1 MKFVIAG
8 PEGRNDVD
16 VKVDPALATV
26 ADLAR
31 ALGAADADSPDRD
44 AGLVVDGLW
53 SPGDLALLEAGVHE
67 GAEVTAG
74 GPAPPARPASGAVE
88 VCVVAGL
95 NAGKRTPLGV
105 GSHLVG
111 RAGEASVVLAEATV
125 SRQHCV
131 IDVGADGSVR
141 LTDRSR
147 GGTYVDGRPVTE
159 PVLLVPES
167 VVETGAVAWV
177 VRPPVDHDRLTG
189 TDRFRDV
196 NQNGVINLNR
206 PPRYAPMGEPA
217 RLNAPKEPDKAHT
230 APFSIIAII
239 APALMGVVMVV
250 VLKNIAYI
258 AFAALSPIMA
268 VGNWW
273 ESKHRSTK
281 AFRGDNRRYAAEL
294 EAFSEM
300 LSTAQATERTRRRI
314 RTPDVAEVIR
324 RGSAPS
330 GHLWERRLTH
340 LDFGALSAGIG
351 DADWAPEIVGTGG
364 TTQPLPSEVGEKVAR
379 YGRLISIPMAVDLA
393 NGGVVGIVGDRTSA
407 LTVARSLL
415 IQAAV
420 HHGPADLRV
429 AVAAIAETATAWEW
443 AKWLPHARDHR
454 PGPSDRRL
462 LAGSAAEATALLEGL
477 IATRPDPRPG
487 ERDLPGP
494 VTLLVVDGEELLAG
508 RASPARGVLR
518 GDAGLSAGIVVATSS
533 DRLPSLCTSIIT
545 VDETG
550 AATLSEPRLG
560 QRNQE
565 LLAAGLSDAIAG
577 ECARTLARY
586 EDPELMLDSSIL
598 PELVPLP
605 TILDLGVTD
614 AETVAARWLE
624 QGGEFHLRAPIG
636 TATTGRFWLDF
647 DRHGPHGLIGGTTGS
662 GKSELLKTLV
672 AAFAAS
678 YPPSEL
684 TFGLFDF
691 KGGSTFVEFADMAH
705 VVGMASDLDVSLARR
720 ALQCLRAELLF
731 RERVFDEL
739 GAKDLAEFRD
749 RRRRLVD
756 GGSPAPPSLPR
767 LVVIIDEFAAMA
779 TELAEEIGALTDLT
793 ARGRSLGVHLL
804 LATQKPSTAVN
815 AEIRTN
821 TRLRISLQVED
832 KQDSMDVVGVPDAAA
847 IRQKGRGF
855 FRVGSS
861 EIVPIQTALASG
873 DTLGATSVAV
883 DIARFRFGAVPRAE
897 TPKPAPPARSTA
909 KAAEAAET
917 AKAAATAHT
926 STGEED
932 GGRGEEANDLTK
944 LVSAIGASF
953 AASGQPRPRKPWPDP
968 LPDRFEL
975 ADLHPLAD
983 SLPPAPDPTTIYFA
997 LADDPAAQTRYPA
1010 GWTLSQGNLLIY
1022 GVVGSG
1028 TTTALASVAMA
1039 FASSRTADQGHLY
1052 ALDFGS
1058 GGLNA
1063 LAGLPHCGA
1072 VVPATD
1078 RERQIRLI
1086 RTLRAE
1092 LQRRRQLSKA
1102 DLAAEA
1108 TIVLLID
1115 NVEAFRAEY
1124 DDAFGLNIV
1133 DQTTRL
1139 FTEGPDA
1146 GLYVAATASR
1156 VGGIPAA
1163 INSATPQ
1170 KLVMRLADLSDFGT
1184 FAINKRS
1191 LPTFLP
1197 GRGVMVA
1204 KTQVVHVGSP
1214 GADLA
1219 TEVAEVAARTPAP
1232 ARPPLAI
1239 GTLPTQL
1246 GVDSLPGATITNDE
1260 WRLPIALSDSDL
1272 APAAIVLYEHEHA
1285 TMAGS
1290 ARSGKSTALLTLAAA
1305 LRRVDPQATVIG
1317 VACRRSPLRG
1327 HPLIDK
1333 LATTTDEIPA
1343 LLDTALVASG
1353 PTLVLIDDADGIDDL
1368 DGRIA
1373 QLISN
1378 GRSNVHVAIAGRA
1391 DVLRTQ
1397 YGHWTQTVRRSKAGL
1412 LLSPNL
1418 DLDGDLLGA
1427 RLPSRLHMEMSQG
1440 RGFLVCDGGLGLV
1453 QVAMPAAVGAPA
1465 S

>member
-1 MKFVIAG
+1 MKLVIAA
-8 PEGRNDVD
+8 PDGRTDVD
-16 VKVDPALATV
+16 VKVDPASATV

-31 ALGAADADSPDRD
+31 ALGSAGADSPDRD
-44 AGLVVDGLW
+44 AGLMIDGLW
-53 SPGDLALLEAGVHE
+53 SPGDLALLEAGAHE
-67 GAEVTAG
+67 GAEVTTG
-74 GPAPPARPASGAVE
+74 GRAPTIPPTSGAVE
-88 VCVVAGL
+88 VCIVAGL
-95 NAGKRTPLGV
+95 NAGRRTPLGL

-111 RAGEASVVLAEATV
+111 RAADASVQFEEVTV

-131 IDVGADGSVR
+131 IDVGAEGSVH

-147 GGTYVDGRPVTE
+147 GGTYVDGRPLTG
-159 PVLLVPES
+159 PVLLAPEA

-177 VRPPVDHDRLTG
+177 VRPPVEQDRLTG

-217 RLNAPKEPDKAHT
+217 RLNAPKEPDKGHT

-300 LSTAQATERTRRRI
+300 LVTAQATERSRRRI
-314 RTPDVAEVIR
+314 RTPDVAEVMR
-324 RGSAPS
+324 RGTAPS

-340 LDFGALSAGIG
+340 QDFGALSAGIG
-351 DADWAPEIVGTGG
+351 DADWAPEIVAQGG
-364 TTQPLPSEVGEKVAR
+364 TTQPLPSEVGAKVAR
-379 YGRLISIPMAVDLA
+379 YGRLISVPMAVDLA
-393 NGGVVGIVGDRTSA
+393 NGGVVGVVGDRTSA
-407 LTVARSLL
+407 LAVARCLL
-415 IQAAV
+415 AQAAI

-429 AVAAIAETATAWEW
+429 AVAAIADAAPAWDW
-443 AKWLPHARDHR
+443 AKWLPHSRDHR

-462 LAGSAAEATALLEGL
+462 LAGSAADATALLESL

-508 RASPARGVLR
+508 RASPARAVLR
-518 GDAGLSAGIVVATSS
+518 GDAGLSAGIVVATSP

-545 VDETG
+545 VDDTG

-560 QRNQE
+560 KRNQE
-565 LLAAGLSDAIAG
+565 FLAAGLTDSVAR

-614 AETVAARWLE
+614 AETVTARWRQ

-691 KGGSTFVEFADMAH
+691 KGGSTFVEFADMPH
-705 VVGMASDLDVSLARR
+705 TVGMASDLDVSLARR
-720 ALQCLRAELLF
+720 ALQCLRAELLY
-731 RERVFDEL
+731 RERVFDGL

-756 GGSPAPPSLPR
+756 AGTPAPPSLPR

-883 DIARFRFGAVPRAE
+883 DIARFRFGTVPREDGPKAALPVALPPASGPSASGPRAE
-897 TPKPAPPARSTA
+897 REGDA
-909 KAAEAAET
+909 
-917 AKAAATAHT
+917 
-926 STGEED
+926 
-932 GGRGEEANDLTK
+932 RGEEANDLTK
-944 LVSAIGASF
+944 LVGAIGASF
-953 AASGQPRPRKPWPDP
+953 AASGEARPRRPWPDP
-968 LPDRFEL
+968 LPDRFDL
-975 ADLHPLAD
+975 ADLQPLAD
-983 SLPPAPDPTTIYFA
+983 SLPPVHDPTTIYFA

-1028 TTTALASVAMA
+1028 TTTALSSVAMA
-1039 FASSRTADQGHLY
+1039 FAAGRSADRGHIY

-1058 GGLNA
+1058 GGLTA

-1078 RERQIRLI
+1078 RERQIRLV

-1092 LQRRRQLSKA
+1092 MQRRRQLSKA
-1102 DLAAEA
+1102 DLATEA
-1108 TIVLLID
+1108 IIVLLID

-1133 DQTTRL
+1133 DQMTRL

-1184 FAINKRS
+1184 FAFNKRS

-1214 GADLA
+1214 GTDLA
-1219 TEVAEVAARTPAP
+1219 AEVTEVASRTPVP
-1232 ARPPLAI
+1232 ARPPLSI

-1246 GVDSLPGATITNDE
+1246 ILDGLPAATITNDE

-1272 APAAIVLYEHEHA
+1272 APASIVLYEHEHA

-1305 LRRVDPQATVIG
+1305 LRRVEAQATVIG

-1333 LATTTDEIPA
+1333 LATTVEEVPA
-1343 LLDTALVASG
+1343 VIDTALVASG
-1353 PTLVLIDDADGIDDL
+1353 PTLVLIDDAEGIDDL

-1373 QLISN
+1373 QLISM
-1378 GRSNVHVAIAGRA
+1378 GRSNVHLVIAGRA

-1453 QVAMPAAVGAPA
+1453 QMAMPAASGNSHAG
-1465 S
+1465 

>member
-1 MKFVIAG
+1 MKLVVAG
-8 PEGRNDVD
+8 TEGRADVD
-16 VKVDPALATV
+16 VKVDPVLATV

-31 ALGAADADSPDRD
+31 ALGSAGAEIADRD
-44 AGLVVDGLW
+44 AGLMVDGLW

-67 GAEVTAG
+67 GAEIVAG
-74 GPAPPARPASGAVE
+74 VSATNPATFMDGGAGAVE
-88 VCVVAGL
+88 LCVVAGL
-95 NAGKRTPLGV
+95 DAGRRTPLGV

-111 RAGEASVVLAEATV
+111 RATDAAVVLADTTV

-131 IDVGADGSVR
+131 LDVGADGSVR
-141 LTDRSR
+141 LAVRSR
-147 GGTYVDGRPVTE
+147 GATYVDGRPVTDS
-159 PVLLVPES
+159 VLLAPES

-177 VRPPVDHDRLTG
+177 VRPPVDQDRLTG

-196 NQNGVINLNR
+196 NHNGVINLNR
-206 PPRYAPMGEPA
+206 PPRYAPMGEPS
-217 RLNAPKEPDKAHT
+217 RLNAPKEPDKAHS
-230 APFSIIAII
+230 APFSIIAMA

-250 VLKNIAYI
+250 VLKNVAYI
-258 AFAALSPIMA
+258 AFAALSPVMA
-268 VGNWW
+268 LGNWW

-281 AFRGDNRRYAAEL
+281 ALRGENRRYAAEL
-294 EAFSEM
+294 ETFSDT
-300 LSTAQATERTRRRI
+300 LVTAQAAERTRRRV
-314 RTPDVAEVIR
+314 RTPDVAEALR
-324 RGSAPS
+324 RAAAPS
-330 GHLWERRLTH
+330 GHLWERRLDH
-340 LDFGALSAGIG
+340 GDFGALSAGIG
-351 DADWAPEIVGTGG
+351 DTDWAPEILGHGG
-364 TTQPLPSEVGEKVAR
+364 AGQPLPTEVSEKVAR
-379 YGRLISIPMAVDLA
+379 YGRLISVPMAVDLA
-393 NGGVVGIVGDRTSA
+393 KGGVIGVVGDRPAA
-407 LTVARSLL
+407 LAVARSLL
-415 IQAAV
+415 TQAAV
-420 HHGPADLRV
+420 HHGPADLAV
-429 AVAAIAETATAWEW
+429 AVVALAGTAPAWDW
-443 AKWLPHARDHR
+443 TKWLPHTRDHR

-462 LAGSAAEATALLEGL
+462 LAGSTSDATALLEGL
-477 IATRPDPRPG
+477 IAARPEPKAG
-487 ERDLPGP
+487 SRDLPGP

-508 RASPARGVLR
+508 RASPARAVLR

-545 VDETG
+545 VDDTG
-550 AATLSEPRLG
+550 AAAVSEPRLG
-560 QRNQE
+560 QRKAD
-565 LLAAGLSDAIAG
+565 LLAAGLSEDSAR

-598 PELVPLP
+598 PELVPLAS
-605 TILDLGVTD
+605 ILDLGVTD
-614 AETVAARWLE
+614 AETVAARWVS
-624 QGGEFHLRAPIG
+624 QGGEFGLRAPIG

-691 KGGSTFVEFADMAH
+691 KGGSTFVEFADMPH
-705 VVGMASDLDVSLARR
+705 TVGMASDLDVSLARR
-720 ALQCLRAELLF
+720 ALQCLRAELLH
-731 RERVFDEL
+731 RERTFDEL

-756 GGSPAPPSLPR
+756 AASPPIGGGAPGDRPIPPALPR

-832 KQDSMDVVGVPDAAA
+832 KQDSMDVVGVPDAAL

-873 DTLGATSVAV
+873 NTLGATSVAV
-883 DIARFRFGAVPRAE
+883 DIAGFRFGAVPRVAA
-897 TPKPAPPARSTA
+897 PKPALTV
-909 KAAEAAET
+909 EEGQD
-917 AKAAATAHT
+917 AAAREAEM
-926 STGEED
+926 GEQ
-932 GGRGEEANDLTK
+932 ANDLTT
-944 LVSAIGASF
+944 LVDAIGASF
-953 AASGQPRPRKPWPDP
+953 AASGGARPRKPWPDP
-968 LPDRFEL
+968 LPDRFDL
-975 ADLHPLAD
+975 ADLAAIAD
-983 SLPPAPDPTTIYFA
+983 SPPPAPDPTTVYFA
-997 LADDPAAQTRYPA
+997 LADDPGAQTRYPA

-1028 TTTALASVAMA
+1028 TTTALTAVAMA
-1039 FASSRTADQGHLY
+1039 FAAGRSAEAGHLY

-1102 DLAAEA
+1102 DLAGEA

-1124 DDAFGLNIV
+1124 DDAFGLNIIEH
-1133 DQTTRL
+1133 TTRL
-1139 FTEGPDA
+1139 FAEGPDA
-1146 GLYVAATASR
+1146 GLYVVATANR

-1184 FAINKRS
+1184 FAINRRS

-1204 KTQVVHVGSP
+1204 NTRVVHVASP
-1214 GADLA
+1214 GTDLA
-1219 TEVAEVAARTPAP
+1219 ASVAEVAARTPVP
-1232 ARPPLAI
+1232 TRPPLAI
-1239 GTLPTQL
+1239 GTLPTDLSL
-1246 GVDSLPGATITNDE
+1246 GGLPPASLSAEE

-1272 APAAIVLYEHEHA
+1272 APAPLVLYEHEHA
-1285 TMAGS
+1285 CVAGS
-1290 ARSGKSTALLTLAAA
+1290 ARSGKSTTLLTLAAA
-1305 LRRVDPQATVIG
+1305 LRRSAPQATVIG

-1327 HPLIDK
+1327 HRLIDK
-1333 LATTTDEIPA
+1333 LATTVEEIPA
-1343 LLDTALVASG
+1343 LIDTALVASG
-1353 PTLVLIDDADGIDDL
+1353 PTLVLIDDAEGIDDS
-1368 DGRIA
+1368 DGRIN
-1373 QLISN
+1373 QLISV
-1378 GRSNVHVAIAGRA
+1378 GRANVHLAIAGRA

-1418 DLDGDLLGA
+1418 DLDGDLLGV
-1427 RLPSRLHMEMSQG
+1427 RLPTRLHMEMSQG

-1453 QVAMPAAVGAPA
+1453 QVAVPPGQ
-1465 S
+1465 

>member
-1 MKFVIAG
+1 MKLVIAG
-8 PEGRNDVD
+8 PEGRTDADVRA
-16 VKVDPALATV
+16 DPAVATV

-31 ALGAADADSPDRD
+31 ALGAAGAGCPDRD
-44 AGLVVDGLW
+44 AGLMVDGLW

-74 GPAPPARPASGAVE
+74 GPASAAPAPSGAVE

-95 NAGKRTPLGV
+95 NAGRRTPLGV
-105 GSHLVG
+105 GAHLVG
-111 RAGEASVVLAEATV
+111 RAADAAVVLTEPTV

-131 IDVGADGSVR
+131 LDVGADGSVR

-147 GGTYVDGRPVTE
+147 GGTFVDGRPVTE
-159 PVLLVPES
+159 PVLLGPDS

-177 VRPPVDHDRLTG
+177 ARPSVDGDRLTG

-196 NQNGVINLNR
+196 NQHGLINLNR
-206 PPRYAPMGEPA
+206 PPRYAPPSEPA
-217 RLNAPKEPDKAHT
+217 RLHAPKQPDRAHT
-230 APFSIIAII
+230 APFSIVAII
-239 APALMGVVMVV
+239 APALMGVVMVA
-250 VLKNIAYI
+250 VLKNVAYI
-258 AFAALSPIMA
+258 AFAALSPVMA
-268 VGNWW
+268 LGNWW

-281 AFRGDNRRYAAEL
+281 ALRGDNRRYAADL

-300 LSTAQATERTRRRI
+300 LATARTTERTRRRH
-314 RTPDVAEVIR
+314 RTPDVAEVVR
-324 RGSAPS
+324 RASAPS
-330 GHLWERRLTH
+330 GHLWERRLAH
-340 LDFGALSAGIG
+340 EDFGALCAGIG
-351 DADWAPEIVGTGG
+351 DADWAPEIDGQGG
-364 TTQPLPSEVGEKVAR
+364 ATQRLPSEVGTAVAR
-379 YGRLISIPMAVDLA
+379 HGRLISVPMAVEVA
-393 NGGVVGIVGDRTSA
+393 RGGVVGVVGDRASA
-407 LTVARSLL
+407 LAVARSLL
-415 IQAAV
+415 TQAAV

-429 AVAAIAETATAWEW
+429 AVAATAGAAPAWDW
-443 AKWLPHARDHR
+443 AKWLPHTRDHR

-462 LAGSAAEATALLEGL
+462 LAATAAEAATLLEGL
-477 IATRPDPRPG
+477 LATRPEPRPG
-487 ERDLPGP
+487 ERALPGL

-508 RASPARGVLR
+508 RASPARAVLR
-518 GDAGLSAGIVVATSS
+518 GDAGLSAGMVVATSS
-533 DRLPSLCTSIIT
+533 DRLPSLCTAIIA

-550 AATLSEPRLG
+550 SATLSEPRLG
-560 QRNQE
+560 RRHQE
-565 LLAAGLSDAIAG
+565 LLATGVTEDTAR

-586 EDPELMLDSSIL
+586 EDPELLLDSSAL
-598 PELVPLP
+598 PDLVPLP
-605 TILDLGVTD
+605 GILDLGVTD
-614 AETVAARWLE
+614 AGAVAARWRE
-624 QGGEFHLRAPIG
+624 QEDEFGLKAPIG
-636 TATTGRFWLDF
+636 TATTGRFWLDL

-678 YPPSEL
+678 YPPTEL

-691 KGGSTFVEFADMAH
+691 KGGSTFVEFAGLPH

-720 ALQCLRAELLF
+720 ALQCLRAELLY
-731 RERVFDEL
+731 RERLFDEL
-739 GAKDLAEFRD
+739 GAKDLGEFRD
-749 RRRRLVD
+749 RRRRLVES
-756 GGSPAPPSLPR
+756 GSPSPPSLPR

-804 LATQKPSTAVN
+804 LATQKPSTAIN
-815 AEIRTN
+815 PEIRTN

-832 KQDSMDVVGVPDAAA
+832 KQDSLDVVGVPDAAA
-847 IRQKGRGF
+847 IRQKGRGL

-873 DTLGATSVAV
+873 DTVGAAGLAV
-883 DIARFRFGAVPRAE
+883 DIAGFAFGAAPRVEAPE
-897 TPKPAPPARSTA
+897 PAPMAVA
-909 KAAEAAET
+909 
-917 AKAAATAHT
+917 
-926 STGEED
+926 
-932 GGRGEEANDLTK
+932 GREGREGQEANDLTK
-944 LVSAIGASF
+944 LVEAIGRSF
-953 AASGQPRPRKPWPDP
+953 AATGEPRPRKPWPQP
-968 LPDRFEL
+968 LPDHL
-975 ADLHPLAD
+975 ALVDLLAIAD
-983 SLPPAPDPTTIYFA
+983 SPPPVHDPTTIYFA

-1010 GWTLSQGNLLIY
+1010 GWALSQGNLLIY

-1063 LAGLPHCGA
+1063 LAALPHCGA

-1086 RTLRAE
+1086 RTLRSE
-1092 LQRRRQLSKA
+1092 LQRRRQLAKA
-1102 DLAAEA
+1102 DLAEEPA
-1108 TIVLLID
+1108 IVLLID

-1133 DQTTRL
+1133 DQATRL

-1146 GLYVAATASR
+1146 RLYVAASAGR

-1163 INSATPQ
+1163 INSTTPQ
-1170 KLVMRLADLSDFGT
+1170 KLVMRLADLSDFGA
-1184 FAINKRS
+1184 FALNKRS

-1204 KTQVVHVGSP
+1204 DTKVVHVASP
-1214 GADLA
+1214 GAD
-1219 TEVAEVAARTPAP
+1219 VAAEAAALAARTPVP

-1239 GTLPTQL
+1239 GTLPVRL
-1246 GVDSLPGATITNDE
+1246 KLDGLPAATVTHDE

-1272 APAAIVLYEHEHA
+1272 APASMVLYEHEHA

-1305 LRRVDPQATVIG
+1305 LRRGESQATVIG

-1333 LATTTDEIPA
+1333 LATVAEEIPA
-1343 LLDTALVASG
+1343 LIDTALVASG
-1353 PTLVLIDDADGIDDL
+1353 PTLVLIDDAEGIDDL

-1373 QLISN
+1373 QLLAL
-1378 GRSNVHVAIAGRA
+1378 GRSNVHVAMAGRA
-1391 DVLRTQ
+1391 DVLRTL
-1397 YGHWTQTVRRSKAGL
+1397 YGHWTQTVRRSKAGV

-1418 DLDGDLLGA
+1418 DLDGDLLGT
-1427 RLPSRLHMEMSQG
+1427 RLPSRLHMEMTQG

-1453 QVAMPAAVGAPA
+1453 QVALPTAVDAPDGR
-1465 S
+1465 

>member
-1 MKFVIAG
+1 MKLVVAG
-8 PEGRNDVD
+8 AEGRTDVD
-16 VKVDPALATV
+16 VRVDPAVATV

-31 ALGAADADSPDRD
+31 ALGTADADRPDRD
-44 AGLVVDGLW
+44 AGLMVDGLW
-53 SPGDLALLEAGVHE
+53 SPGDLALIEAGVHE
-67 GAEVTAG
+67 GAEVTTG
-74 GPAPPARPASGAVE
+74 GPAPGAPPISGAVE

-95 NAGKRTPLGV
+95 NAGRRTPLGV

-111 RAGEASVVLAEATV
+111 RAGDASVVFGEATV

-141 LTDRSR
+141 LSDRSR
-147 GGTYVDGRPVTE
+147 GGTYVDGRPITE
-159 PVLLVPES
+159 PVLLAPES

-177 VRPPVDHDRLTG
+177 VRPPVDQDRLTG

-196 NQNGVINLNR
+196 NPHGVINLNR
-206 PPRYAPMGEPA
+206 PPRYAPLGEPA
-217 RLNAPKEPDKAHT
+217 RLNAPKEPDKANT
-230 APFSIIAII
+230 APFSIIAMV

-250 VLKNIAYI
+250 VLKNVAYI
-258 AFAALSPIMA
+258 AFAALSPVMA
-268 VGNWW
+268 IGNWW

-281 AFRGDNRRYAAEL
+281 AFRGDNRRYAADL

-300 LSTAQATERTRRRI
+300 LVTAQATERTRRRL
-314 RTPDVAEVIR
+314 RTPDVAEVVR
-324 RGSAPS
+324 RASAPS
-330 GHLWERRLTH
+330 GHLWERRITH
-340 LDFGALSAGIG
+340 GDFGALSAGIG
-351 DADWAPEIVGTGG
+351 DADWAPEIVGQGG
-364 TTQPLPSEVGEKVAR
+364 TTQPLPSEVSAKIAR
-379 YGRLISIPMAVDLA
+379 YGRLISVPMAVDLA
-393 NGGVVGIVGDRTSA
+393 NGGVVGIVGDRASA
-407 LTVARSLL
+407 LAVARSLL
-415 IQAAV
+415 TQAVV
-420 HHGPADLRV
+420 HHGPADLRL
-429 AVAAIAETATAWEW
+429 AVAAITDTAPAWEW
-443 AKWLPHARDHR
+443 AKWLPHTRDHR

-462 LAGSAAEATALLEGL
+462 LAGSAADATTLLEGL
-477 IATRPDPRPG
+477 ITTRPEPRPG

-508 RASPARGVLR
+508 RASPARAVLR
-518 GDAGLSAGIVVATSS
+518 GDAGRSAGIVVATSS

-545 VDETG
+545 VDEAG

-560 QRNQE
+560 QGNQE
-565 LLAAGLSDAIAG
+565 LLAAGLSDAVAG
-577 ECARTLARY
+577 DCARTLARY

-598 PELVPLP
+598 PELVPLSS
-605 TILDLGVTD
+605 ILDLGVAD
-614 AETVAARWLE
+614 AETVAARWRE
-624 QGGEFHLRAPIG
+624 QAGEYHLRAPIG

-691 KGGSTFVEFADMAH
+691 KGGSTFVEFADLPH
-705 VVGMASDLDVSLARR
+705 TVGMASDLDVSLARR

-756 GGSPAPPSLPR
+756 ADSPAPPPLPR

-832 KQDSMDVVGVPDAAA
+832 KQDSMDVVGIPDAAA

-861 EIVPIQTALASG
+861 EVVPIQTALASG

-883 DIARFRFGAVPRAE
+883 DIARFRFGAVPRVEGPPPA
-897 TPKPAPPARSTA
+897 APPSVARPSA
-909 KAAEAAET
+909 SHSASVAAAE
-917 AKAAATAHT
+917 
-926 STGEED
+926 G
-932 GGRGEEANDLTK
+932 ANDLTK
-944 LVSAIGASF
+944 LVGAIGESF
-953 AASGQPRPRKPWPDP
+953 AAAGQARPRRPWPDP
-968 LPDRFEL
+968 LPDRFDL
-975 ADLHPLAD
+975 ADLQTIAD
-983 SLPPAPDPTTIYFA
+983 SPPPAPDPTTVYFA

-1010 GWTLSQGNLLIY
+1010 GWALSQGNLLIY

-1028 TTTALASVAMA
+1028 TTTALNSVAMA
-1039 FASSRTADQGHLY
+1039 FAASRTADEGHLY

-1108 TIVLLID
+1108 TMVLLID

-1133 DQTTRL
+1133 EQTTRL

-1146 GLYVAATASR
+1146 GLYVVATASR
-1156 VGGIPAA
+1156 VGGIPAS

-1184 FAINKRS
+1184 FGINRRS

-1214 GADLA
+1214 GVDLA
-1219 TEVAEVAARTPAP
+1219 ASVAEVAARTPAP

-1239 GTLPTQL
+1239 GTLPTRL
-1246 GVDSLPGATITNDE
+1246 GLEALPAATITNDE

-1272 APAAIVLYEHEHA
+1272 APASIVLYEHEHA

-1305 LRRVDPQATVIG
+1305 LRRVEAHSTVIG

-1333 LATTTDEIPA
+1333 LATAVEEIPA
-1343 LLDTALVASG
+1343 LIDTALVAAG
-1353 PTLVLIDDADGIDDL
+1353 PTLVLIDDAEGIEDL

-1373 QLISN
+1373 QLISL
-1378 GRSNVHVAIAGRA
+1378 GRSNVHLAIAGRA

-1427 RLPSRLHMEMSQG
+1427 RLPMRLHMEMSQG

-1453 QVAMPAAVGAPA
+1453 QVAMPTAVAATP
-1465 S
+1465 

>member
-1 MKFVIAG
+1 MAG
-8 PEGRNDVD
+8 AVKLVVTGAEGRTDVD
-16 VKVDPALATV
+16 VKVDPGLATI

-31 ALGAADADSPDRD
+31 ALGTADADRPDRD
-44 AGLVVDGLW
+44 AGLMVDGLW
-53 SPGDLALLEAGVHE
+53 APGDLALLEAGVHE
-67 GAEVTAG
+67 GAEVTTA
-74 GPAPPARPASGAVE
+74 GPAPAVPGESGAVE

-95 NAGKRTPLGV
+95 SAGRRSPLGV

-111 RAGEASVVLAEATV
+111 RAGDAAVVFGEATV
-125 SRQHCV
+125 SRQHCI

-159 PVLLVPES
+159 PVLLGPES

-177 VRPPVDHDRLTG
+177 VRPPVDQDRLTG

-196 NQNGVINLNR
+196 NQHGVINLNR

-217 RLNAPKEPDKAHT
+217 RLNAPKEPDKANT
-230 APFSIIAII
+230 APFSIIAMV

-250 VLKNIAYI
+250 VLKNVAYI

-294 EAFSEM
+294 DAFSEM
-300 LSTAQATERTRRRI
+300 LATAQATERTRRRI
-314 RTPDVAEVIR
+314 RTPDVAEVMR

-340 LDFGALSAGIG
+340 QDFGALSAGIG
-351 DADWAPEIVGTGG
+351 DADWVPEILGQGG
-364 TTQPLPSEVGEKVAR
+364 AAQPLPSEVAAKVAR
-379 YGRLISIPMAVDLA
+379 YGRLISVPMAVDLA
-393 NGGVVGIVGDRTSA
+393 DGGVVGVVGDRGSA
-407 LTVARSLL
+407 LAVARSLL
-415 IQAAV
+415 AQAAV

-429 AVAAIAETATAWEW
+429 AVAAIAEAAPAWDW
-443 AKWLPHARDHR
+443 AKWLPHTRDHR

-462 LAGSAAEATALLEGL
+462 LAGTAADATTLLDGL
-477 IATRPDPRPG
+477 IATRPDPKPG
-487 ERDLPGP
+487 VRDLPGP

-508 RASPARGVLR
+508 RASPARAVLR

-545 VDETG
+545 VDESG

-560 QRNQE
+560 QRNQD
-565 LLAAGLSDAIAG
+565 LLAAGLTDSMAR

-605 TILDLGVTD
+605 SLLDLGDTD
-614 AETVAARWLE
+614 AGTVAARWRE
-624 QGGEFHLRAPIG
+624 QRGEFHLRAPIG
-636 TATTGRFWLDF
+636 AATTGRFWLDL

-691 KGGSTFVEFADMAH
+691 KGGSTFVEFADLPH
-705 VVGMASDLDVSLARR
+705 TVGMASDLDVSLARR

-749 RRRRLVD
+749 RRRRLAD
-756 GGSPAPPSLPR
+756 AGSPAPPSLPR

-873 DTLGATSVAV
+873 DTLEATAVAV
-883 DIARFRFGAVPRAE
+883 DIARFGFGAIPRVE
-897 TPKPAPPARSTA
+897 VPKPASPGVAPGVIPDRASAHDEEA
-909 KAAEAAET
+909 K
-917 AKAAATAHT
+917 
-926 STGEED
+926 G
-932 GGRGEEANDLTK
+932 ANDLTK
-944 LVSAIGASF
+944 LVGAIGESF
-953 AASGQPRPRKPWPDP
+953 AASGESRPRRPWPDP
-968 LPDRFEL
+968 LPDRFDL
-975 ADLHPLAD
+975 ADLHPIAD
-983 SLPPAPDPTTIYFA
+983 SPPPAHDPTTIYFA

-1028 TTTALASVAMA
+1028 TTTALNSVAMA
-1039 FASSRTADQGHLY
+1039 FAASRSADQGHLY

-1063 LAGLPHCGA
+1063 LAALPHCGA

-1086 RTLRAE
+1086 RTLRSE

-1102 DLAAEA
+1102 ELAAEA

-1146 GLYVAATASR
+1146 GLYVAATANR

-1204 KTQVVHVGSP
+1204 KTQVVHVASP

-1219 TEVAEVAARTPAP
+1219 AEVAEVAARTPTP
-1232 ARPPLAI
+1232 TRPPLAI

-1246 GVDSLPGATITNDE
+1246 SLDRLPGATITNDE
-1260 WRLPIALSDSDL
+1260 WRLPVALSDSDL
-1272 APAAIVLYEHEHA
+1272 APASIVLYEHEHA

-1305 LRRVDPQATVIG
+1305 LRRAEARATVIG

-1333 LATTTDEIPA
+1333 LATAAEEIPG
-1343 LLDTALVASG
+1343 LIDTALVASG
-1353 PTLVLIDDADGIDDL
+1353 PTLVLIDDAEGLDDL

-1373 QLISN
+1373 QLIAM
-1378 GRSNVHVAIAGRA
+1378 GRSNVHLAIAGRA

-1427 RLPSRLHMEMSQG
+1427 RLPARLHMEMTQG

-1453 QVAMPAAVGAPA
+1453 QVAMPSAVGAPA
-1465 S
+1465 T